1 MNFHTYHDTIALPFL
16 VKHQLLSRHNRR
28 KRKLGKPP
36 RWLPPLAVEVYYRKW
51 LLGIVAKMEADCKG
65 EVIPQIDRFIKH
77 AASMKTDSDEKIL
90 CAFYG
95 TLKNNAL
102 DDKVLGHPV
111 TLGKDTLSGFVIRD
125 EGDDYRTL
133 EADYAGSVEVDTYE
147 ATAEDYAK
155 LLKWETGK
163 WNYTAVSLKLN
174 SGRVAKVFVIESVF
188 RADSWS
194 DDLSRLMAAF
204 RHTVGDIVPTERLKT
219 LLLNIGQWSSK
230 WNDEQWQQT
239 LHAVLG
245 VSVYGKED
253 EIGSRI
259 ESFVNENTILIKDL
273 EEQVYQDVRLTIERG
288 IRSGDSQRDI
298 MKALLADT
306 ELERGVFAKVK
317 TRARLIARDQINK
330 INGDIT
336 RSRQEGI
343 GIEEYYWR
351 GVGDSRERDSHYEMN
366 DTLCRWD
373 DADVYSN
380 DDGKTW
386 EDRPED
392 MKGLIPGEDYQCRCW
407 AEPVFGEEFEYQG
420 EDAAIAA

>member
-1 MNFHTYHDTIALPFL
+1 
-16 VKHQLLSRHNRR
+16 
-28 KRKLGKPP
+28 
-36 RWLPPLAVEVYYRKW
+36 
-51 LLGIVAKMEADCKG
+51 
-65 EVIPQIDRFIKH
+65 
-77 AASMKTDSDEKIL
+77 
-90 CAFYG
+90 
-95 TLKNNAL
+95 
-102 DDKVLGHPV
+102 
-111 TLGKDTLSGFVIRD
+111 
-125 EGDDYRTL
+125 
-133 EADYAGSVEVDTYE
+133 
-147 ATAEDYAK
+147 
-155 LLKWETGK
+155 LKWETGK

-230 WNDEQWQQT
+230 WNDEQWQKT